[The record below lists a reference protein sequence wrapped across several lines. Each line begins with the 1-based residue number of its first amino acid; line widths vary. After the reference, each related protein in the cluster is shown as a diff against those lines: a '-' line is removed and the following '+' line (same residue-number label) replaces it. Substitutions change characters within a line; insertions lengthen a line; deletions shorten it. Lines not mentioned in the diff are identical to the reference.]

1 MTNEWR
7 RVVASLANDE
17 RRRVF
22 AGLVL
27 GVDVDVTPS
36 RRAKALAALAD
47 AGLVTLHPG
56 GEASLVETA
65 FAELLALEPE
75 VKREG
80 VERFIRDGRIDQY
93 PAKPALRAELLGW
106 AAARVL
112 QPGEELD
119 ERALNERLE
128 GIADDV
134 ASLRRYLVDAGLLDR
149 APDGSSYRRV

>member
-7 RVVASLANDE
+7 RVVAALANEE

-27 GVDVDVTPS
+27 GVEVDVPPARHT
-36 RRAKALAALAD
+36 KALAALAD
-47 AGLVTLHPG
+47 AGLVTLHPAG
-56 GEASLVETA
+56 DATLNDGA
-65 FAELLALEPE
+65 FADLLALEPE
-75 VKREG
+75 IRREG
-80 VERFIRDGRIDQY
+80 VERFIRDGRIEQY
-93 PAKPALRAELLGW
+93 PAKPALRAELLEW

-134 ASLRRYLVDAGLLDR
+134 ASIRRYLVDAGLIDR
-149 APDGSSYRRV
+149 AADGSSYRRV